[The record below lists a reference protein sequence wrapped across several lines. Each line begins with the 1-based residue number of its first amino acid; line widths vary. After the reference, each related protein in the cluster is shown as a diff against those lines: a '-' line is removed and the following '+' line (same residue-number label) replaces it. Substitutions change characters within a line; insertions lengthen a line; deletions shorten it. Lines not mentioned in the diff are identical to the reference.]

1 MKTNEKA
8 KKIWLYFIEI
18 ILILLIILVSIF
30 GVQAWARYVTTKDG
44 NATAQV
50 AKWNFQVKNANG
62 QTVTEG
68 PINFPITR
76 TDGKYDVVQ
85 EGKLAPGTW
94 GEFQIIVDTT
104 GTEVSLV
111 YDIEVGLQN
120 CPKNLRFYKDSEHT
134 QSMSKVGDVL
144 QIHRYLQAQNAS
156 GVFTETVYWNW
167 EFETGDDPAEIE
179 KNDFQDSLD
188 MELDTL
194 RMSIAVTG
202 MQVVDDNTIDYNNL
216 STKLVGG
223 TTFNGIIKNLANN
236 DLNNIIYFKNYSNVT
251 NTAPNL
257 DNISYQLIS
266 NEDSKYPVYMWFDS
280 TDGTIYYYCK
290 DKRIYLNANSYG
302 MFDSCGNIKYI
313 DTSNFDTSKV
323 TNFGHMFDSCF
334 ELTDL
339 DISGFDT
346 SSAQSMYRMFYG
358 CSKLEKIDVSG
369 FDTSNVTNL
378 QAMFCRCMKV
388 TSLDISKFNTSKCI
402 NMWDMFRGCV
412 KLTTLDI
419 SSFDT
424 SKVENMYTMF
434 SECRNLR
441 ELDLRN
447 FDTSKV
453 TKMVGMFKACT
464 NLSNIKVGENWT
476 TENADTTDMF
486 TDCLC
491 QSVTTE

>member
-1 MKTNEKA
+1 MKTNEKT

-18 ILILLIILVSIF
+18 ILILLIILASIF
-30 GVQAWARYVTTKDG
+30 AVQAWARYVTTKDG

-68 PINFPITR
+68 PIDFPITR

-85 EGKLAPGTW
+85 EGTLAPGTW

-120 CPKNLRFYKDSEHT
+120 CPKNLKFYKDSAHT

-167 EFETGDDPAEIE
+167 EFESGDDPAEIE
-179 KNDFQDSLD
+179 KNDLQDSLD

-202 MQVVDDNTIDYNNL
+202 VQVVDDSNEATNSITQFDTGLTLKNTMIA
-216 STKLVGG
+216 
-223 TTFNGIIKNLANN
+223 LAGSS
-236 DLNNIIYFKNYSNVT
+236 DNINYFKKAE
-251 NTAPNL
+251 TAPNAE
-257 DNISYQLIS
+257 NISYQTVS
-266 NEDSKYPVYMWFDS
+266 TANSKNPIYMWFDNS
-280 TDGTIYYYCK
+280 DGTIYYWSK
-290 DKRIYLNANSYG
+290 DKRVYLNKTSHY
-302 MFDSCGNIKYI
+302 MFDGFKNIISIDMSNI
-313 DTSNFDTSKV
+313 DTSEAMSFN
-323 TNFGHMFDSCF
+323 HMFDNCQN
-334 ELTDL
+334 LVNL
-339 DISGFDT
+339 DVSGFDT
-346 SSAQSMYRMFYG
+346 RNIKDMYRMFY
-358 CSKLEKIDVSG
+358 CCYKLEKIDVSG

-378 QAMFCRCMKV
+378 QAMFCKCMNV

-491 QSVTTE
+491 QSVTIE